1 MTLDEFFQ
9 KLKEQNAV
17 HQDYIVKLK
26 YKYDYEDKYTIRN
39 EILEY
44 DPDANLL
51 GDYIWLNDW
60 NEGQTDVTVLR
71 YIGVQDVNII

>member
-9 KLKEQNAV
+9 KLKESNAV

-60 NEGQTDVTVLR
+60 NEGQTDVTVLG